1 VFYVIYR
8 FCDKSLKTNLF
19 NITKEECLG
28 NFEKII
34 GLENCLFIAD
44 SCSTFF
50 DYFREKYLIQHIP
63 KSNIY
68 ITNNGNS
75 GSLKYS
81 FELAFQL
88 KDDDIVYFVEDD
100 FLHHPKASRDLII
113 EGLEKADY
121 VSLYDHADKYKKG
134 VNPYVDDFGEE
145 TKVFLTKSSHWK
157 FTNSTVQTFA
167 TRVFTL
173 REDKEILYK
182 YNFRGDKPDSF
193 STFRDL
199 KEKGRKLATPIPG
212 KATHCHSP
220 WESPLIDW
228 KEVARGCE

>member
-1 VFYVIYR
+1 MFYVIYR
-8 FCDKSLKTNLF
+8 YCDRNSETNLLD
-19 NITKEECLG
+19 ITKEHCLK
-28 NFEKII
+28 NFKKTI
-34 GLENCLFIAD
+34 GFYNLIFIAD
-44 SCSTFF
+44 SCKNFP
-50 DYFREKYLIQHIP
+50 DYLIKKYLISDISAKDIH
-63 KSNIY
+63 
-68 ITNNGNS
+68 ITNEGNS
-75 GSLKYS
+75 GSLKFA
-81 FELAFQL
+81 FELAFQFN
-88 KDDDIVYFVEDD
+88 DDDIVYFVEDD
-100 FLHHPKASRDLII
+100 FLHHPDASRKLII

-167 TRVFTL
+167 TKVFTL

-182 YNFRGDKPDSF
+182 YNFNGDRPDSF

-228 KEVARGCE
+228 KEVARGCK